1 MTHPAADLLR
11 AIADGKQMEYLTCGE
26 WTACGGNAAARI
38 IGNGRSKSLRI
49 AREMVTRTVTYPA
62 PLGEKP
68 EVGGTY
74 WTVDPAC
81 PHGITDWEWR
91 DDEIDNCIFSAGM
104 AFATSEDAE
113 AAHKALFGGG
123 V

>member
-62 PLGEKP
+62 PLGGEA
-68 EVGGTY
+68 GG
-74 WTVDPAC
+74 
-81 PHGITDWEWR
+81 WR
-91 DDEIDNCIFSAGM
+91 NILDGRPCMPSWDYR
-104 AFATSEDAE
+104 
-113 AAHKALFGGG
+113 LG
-123 V
+123 VA